1 MELSLAVFVRRIK
14 ENPLN
19 EAFLLK
25 ESEKVVNEQMPAPVA
40 PNEPEQADKHEI
52 AAYSLGDF
60 YEFFD
65 EDATRTAE
73 ICDLTMTTR
82 AMADGTRHPM
92 CGVPK
97 YTIDRYEQKLKEAGY
112 INAALQFAAG
122 HFIDGAVSS
131 ITYSGHE
138 YLDNIREPEVWRKV
152 KAMLKNAGAIT
163 LPLISQAAQMFIGSQ
178 LTVN

>member
-1 MELSLAVFVRRIK
+1 MKLNYDCARSVLLTVEKSKTIDEELNL
-14 ENPLN
+14 NPLTL
-19 EAFLLK
+19 ETIF
-25 ESEKVVNEQMPAPVA
+25 EQ
-40 PNEPEQADKHEI
+40 
-52 AAYSLGDF
+52 F
-60 YEFFD
+60 
-65 EDATRTAE
+65 
-73 ICDLTMTTR
+73 
-82 AMADGTRHPM
+82 
-92 CGVPK
+92 PK
-97 YTIDRYEQKLKEAGY
+97 YEDNELLYTIEKLKEAGY

-163 LPLISQAAQMFIGSQ
+163 LPFISQAAQMLIGSQ

>member
-1 MELSLAVFVRRIK
+1 MKLNYDCVRSVLLTVEKSKAIDEELNL
-14 ENPLN
+14 NPLTV
-19 EAFLLK
+19 ETIF
-25 ESEKVVNEQMPAPVA
+25 EQ
-40 PNEPEQADKHEI
+40 
-52 AAYSLGDF
+52 L
-60 YEFFD
+60 
-65 EDATRTAE
+65 
-73 ICDLTMTTR
+73 
-82 AMADGTRHPM
+82 
-92 CGVPK
+92 PK
-97 YTIDRYEQKLKEAGY
+97 YEDNEILYTIEKLKEAGY

-163 LPLISQAAQMFIGSQ
+163 LPLISQAAQMLIGSQ

>member
-1 MELSLAVFVRRIK
+1 MKLNYDCVRSVLLTVEKSKTIDEELNL
-14 ENPLN
+14 NPLTV
-19 EAFLLK
+19 ETIF
-25 ESEKVVNEQMPAPVA
+25 EQ
-40 PNEPEQADKHEI
+40 
-52 AAYSLGDF
+52 L
-60 YEFFD
+60 
-65 EDATRTAE
+65 
-73 ICDLTMTTR
+73 
-82 AMADGTRHPM
+82 
-92 CGVPK
+92 PK
-97 YTIDRYEQKLKEAGY
+97 YEDNEILYTIQKLKEAGY

-163 LPLISQAAQMFIGSQ
+163 LPLISQAAQMLIGSQ

>member
-1 MELSLAVFVRRIK
+1 MKLNYDCVRSVLLTVEKSKTIDEELNL
-14 ENPLN
+14 NPLTV
-19 EAFLLK
+19 ETIF
-25 ESEKVVNEQMPAPVA
+25 EQ
-40 PNEPEQADKHEI
+40 
-52 AAYSLGDF
+52 L
-60 YEFFD
+60 
-65 EDATRTAE
+65 
-73 ICDLTMTTR
+73 
-82 AMADGTRHPM
+82 
-92 CGVPK
+92 PK
-97 YTIDRYEQKLKEAGY
+97 YEDNEILYTIEKLKEAGY

-163 LPLISQAAQMFIGSQ
+163 LPLISQAAQMLIGSQ